1 METKFKVAMDKEQ
14 AALKNHYEVVLQVNM
29 SGASREV
36 LEKYALRAYKV
47 ELQSQ
52 IRPNWT
58 TFVEQCNG
66 KVFKKSIAFGDAL
79 FESTKGKV
87 TQEKAQ
93 EAYKAK
99 VGQMSMVQ
107 KLRTLLDDGM
117 IDVDMYEAS
126 IEKLFDKGE
135 ITQEEFDEAMDI

>member
-14 AALKNHYEVVLQVNM
+14 AALKNHYEVILQVDM
-29 SGASREV
+29 SGASREA
-36 LEKYALRAYKV
+36 LEKYALRAYTV

-58 TFVEQCNG
+58 NFIGQCVGKTFS
-66 KVFKKSIAFGDAL
+66 KSITFGTAL

-93 EAYKAK
+93 AVYKD
-99 VGQMSMVQ
+99 SMATMTVLQ
-107 KLRTLLDDGM
+107 KLKKLLDDDM
-117 IDVDMYEAS
+117 LSVDMYEAS
-126 IEKLFDKGE
+126 VEKLFDKGE
-135 ITQEEFDEAMDI
+135 ITEEEMSEALDI

>member
-1 METKFKVAMDKEQ
+1 MECEFTIAMNQEEKLAGNIHKVSINVEKCDDATM
-14 AALKNHYEVVLQVNM
+14 L
-29 SGASREV
+29 
-36 LEKYALRAYKV
+36 KYALKAYIV
-47 ELQSQ
+47 EIQSQ
-52 IRPNWT
+52 IRNNWGQ
-58 TFVEQCNG
+58 F
-66 KVFKKSIAFGDAL
+66 IAGDYPKELVIGQAM
-79 FESTKGKV
+79 FASTRGKV

>member
-1 METKFKVAMDKEQ
+1 MKCEFTIAMNQEEKLAGNIHKVSINVEKCDDATM
-14 AALKNHYEVVLQVNM
+14 L
-29 SGASREV
+29 
-36 LEKYALRAYKV
+36 KYALKAYVV
-47 ELQSQ
+47 EIQSQ
-52 IRPNWT
+52 IRNNWDQ
-58 TFVEQCNG
+58 F
-66 KVFKKSIAFGDAL
+66 IAGDYPKELVIGQAM
-79 FESTKGKV
+79 FTSTRGKV
-87 TQEKAQ
+87 TQKKAQ

-135 ITQEEFDEAMDI
+135 ITQEELDGAMDI

>member
-1 METKFKVAMDKEQ
+1 MKVSFQVAMNAEEK
-14 AALKNHYEVVLQVNM
+14 ALKNLHKVELNVEKCDEATML
-29 SGASREV
+29 
-36 LEKYALRAYKV
+36 KYALKAYIV
-47 ELQSQ
+47 EIQSQ
-52 IRPNWT
+52 IRANWGQ
-58 TFVEQCNG
+58 FIEGNYPKELVIGQAM
-66 KVFKKSIAFGDAL
+66 FA
-79 FESTKGKV
+79 STRGKV

-99 VGQMSMVQ
+99 VNQLSMVQ

-135 ITQEEFDEAMDI
+135 ITEEEMEEALDI